1 MPALNVG
8 INSTFEQQR
17 LVINTLAVDVNSILS
32 GTAGI
37 ATYSPL
43 AGIASN
49 AVRLD
54 GQLSSY
60 YLNYGNHT
68 GTNQQVYP
76 SLPMM

>member
-43 AGIASN
+43 AGIASM
-49 AVRLD
+49 
-54 GQLSSY
+54 QLELMVNY
-60 YLNYGNHT
+60 QRVILNYANLGNKPT
-68 GTNQQVYP
+68 KFIPVYQ
-76 SLPMM
+76 

>member
-17 LVINTLAVDVNSILS
+17 LVINTLAVDVNSILT

-43 AGIASN
+43 AGIASD

-54 GQLSSY
+54 GQLPSY
-60 YLNYGNHT
+60 YLDSVSYTHLT
-68 GTNQQVYP
+68 
-76 SLPMM
+76 LPTILRV